1 MNYSKEGN
9 AAYFDYISLVKEPSQ
24 SYTYDSNV
32 AFVKSY
38 TNGIS
43 TPTIS
48 ASGFF
53 AFSTAE
59 SVFDLKGESIGIG
72 GSADADGVSVG
83 VDVSWNNEGTFQ
95 EGVSVGV
102 GPVPYEI
109 HSGTSITVITS
120 SFNILNPNLSDVYSF
135 SLDFTLFIFSG
146 GLI

>member
-1 MNYSKEGN
+1 MNFSKEGN
-9 AAYFDYISLVKEPSQ
+9 AAYFDNISLVKEPSQ

-83 VDVSWNNEGTFQ
+83 VDVSWDNEGTFQ

-102 GPVPYEI
+102 GPVPYDI
-109 HSGTSITVITS
+109 HGGRSYTRITS
-120 SFNILNPNLSDVYSF
+120 SINVHNPNPSDYAAF
-135 SLDFTLFIFSG
+135 AKDLLIYSG
-146 GLI
+146 GVFV